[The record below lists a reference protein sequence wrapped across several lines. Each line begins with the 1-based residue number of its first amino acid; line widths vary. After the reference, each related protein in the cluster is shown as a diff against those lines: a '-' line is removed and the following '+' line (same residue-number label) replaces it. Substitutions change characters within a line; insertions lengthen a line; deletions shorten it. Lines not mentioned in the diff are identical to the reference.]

1 MESYIRDVSGEIF
14 LLNACLCVN
23 TRTTHKMFFFFTSKS
38 LLQEFSTVQYF
49 SRFEFLI
56 QIAKITNS
64 VHVQGW
70 KSYTF

>member
-23 TRTTHKMFFFFTSKS
+23 TRTTHVFFFYSKS
-38 LLQEFSTVQYF
+38 LHQEFSTVQYF

>member
-14 LLNACLCVN
+14 LHNACLCVN
-23 TRTTHKMFFFFTSKS
+23 TRTTHKMFFFTSKS

-56 QIAKITNS
+56 RIAEIINS